1 MFKFSIIIPVY
12 NVIQY
17 LHECLDSVLCQT
29 FKDYEVIIIDDGSTD
44 GSGAVCDEYCDK
56 DKRIKVYTLL
66 RKTLDNYARSKKM
79 MFCGDNENDFLE
91 GLVEQSTPLLY
102 LMTGH
107 KVVIAKKHLFEKIT
121 NSNVEK
127 IATEYIDDLDEAIIQ
142 LEPLFRNGKNTKCV
156 KLFLVSYRD
165 YLLTLLDY
173 KLSVE
178 SDEDLRAAG
187 DFYSFGKIYKTIEE
201 AEKKLSND
209 KSIMNSLEDLIR
221 LDKSFLEK
229 FKKKGNQ

>member
-1 MFKFSIIIPVY
+1 MEEGLQKITEAIQQPTGWEKAMAIAGIASAVVAVVAILMTRYSIK
-12 NVIQY
+12 IQNKQN
-17 LHECLDSVLCQT
+17 L
-29 FKDYEVIIIDDGSTD
+29 F
-44 GSGAVCDEYCDK
+44 

-79 MFCGDNENDFLE
+79 MFCGDSENDFLE
-91 GLVEQSTPLLY
+91 GLIEQSTPLLY

-107 KVVIAKKHLFEKIT
+107 RVVIANKHLFEKIT

-142 LEPLFRNGKNTKCV
+142 LEPLFRNGKDIKYV

-178 SDEDLRAAG
+178 SDEDLRAVG
-187 DFYSFGKIYKTIEE
+187 DFYSFEKIYKKIEE

>member
-1 MFKFSIIIPVY
+1 MEEGIQKITEAIQQPTGWEKAMAIAGIASAVVAVVAILMTRYSIK
-12 NVIQY
+12 IQNKQN
-17 LHECLDSVLCQT
+17 L
-29 FKDYEVIIIDDGSTD
+29 F
-44 GSGAVCDEYCDK
+44 

-107 KVVIAKKHLFEKIT
+107 KVTIAKKHLFEKIT

-142 LEPLFRNGKNTKCV
+142 LESLFRNGKDIKYI

-178 SDEDLRAAG
+178 SDEDLRAVG
-187 DFYSFGKIYKTIEE
+187 DFYSFRKIYRKIEE